1 MYIVLLALHCT
12 SGEAHLIHKDLPS
25 TSNFKVD
32 FLVAMLISSEKPI
45 DLTTHGPD
53 LHSHSLVLLKHVSTS
68 QFMTRTNLKAF

>member
-1 MYIVLLALHCT
+1 M
-12 SGEAHLIHKDLPS
+12 IHKDFPS

-68 QFMTRTNLKAF
+68 